1 MRSPPCAQNGPT
13 LGKLGGRELNFSSD
27 VDLLFLY
34 DVADGEDERSVN
46 QAVSDLIRHF
56 KTRMEERTDAGFGY
70 RVDLDLRPEGRTGT
84 LANSLEAALN
94 YYETFGA
101 EWERQ
106 MLIRLRPLAGPET
119 GAQFAR
125 EIAPFVYR
133 TLIDPGAIARVRD
146 MKIRIE
152 SERRQSGV
160 DLEQDLKEG
169 PGGIR
174 DVEFLVQALQL
185 LLAGREPVLRTGNV
199 LLALERLA
207 SLGALDPGVADGLSR
222 AYLWL
227 RRAEHALQ
235 MVEERQTQTF
245 PRAAVPQ
252 LELARRM
259 GYRDGE
265 ATRARDR
272 LLDDWTQV
280 RATVR
285 GHFEAL
291 VLRAEDSEGSDP

>member
-1 MRSPPCAQNGPT
+1 
-13 LGKLGGRELNFSSD
+13 
-27 VDLLFLY
+27 
-34 DVADGEDERSVN
+34 
-46 QAVSDLIRHF
+46 
-56 KTRMEERTDAGFGY
+56 
-70 RVDLDLRPEGRTGT
+70 
-84 LANSLEAALN
+84 
-94 YYETFGA
+94 
-101 EWERQ
+101 
-106 MLIRLRPLAGPET
+106 
-119 GAQFAR
+119 
-125 EIAPFVYR
+125 
-133 TLIDPGAIARVRD
+133 

-152 SERRQSGV
+152 AERRQSGV

-185 LLAGREPVLRTGNV
+185 LLAGREHSLRTGNV
-199 LLALERLA
+199 LQALGALA
-207 SLGALDPGVADGLSR
+207 SLGALDPAVSESLGQ

-235 MVEERQTQTF
+235 MVEERQTQAF
-245 PRAAVPQ
+245 PRAARAQ

-265 ATRARDR
+265 AAVARDR
-272 LLDDWTQV
+272 LLDDWTGV

-291 VLRAEDSEGSDP
+291 VLRAEDAEGSAS